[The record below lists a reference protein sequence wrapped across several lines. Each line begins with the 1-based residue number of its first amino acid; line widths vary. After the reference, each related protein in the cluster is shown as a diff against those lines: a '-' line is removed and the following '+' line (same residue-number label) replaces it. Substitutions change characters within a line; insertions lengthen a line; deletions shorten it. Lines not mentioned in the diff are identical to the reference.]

1 MSNFNPKEHL
11 MSIKG
16 KEYLPVAWRI
26 VWMREEHKD
35 WSINTEIVQLKDG
48 GAVFKATIS
57 DETGRVLA
65 TAHKSETKTGFADY
79 MEKAETGSVG
89 RALAM
94 CGFGT
99 QFEPELE
106 EGDRLAD
113 SPVEKPVE
121 SRVEPEMGIE
131 ILRNEYLKVAEELG
145 MNSLSAKKFARDKLD
160 IAKFDD
166 ISETKLEYFTKA
178 LRQKLKSK
186 GKSELENLMDQIDG
200 KV

>member
-65 TAHKSETKTGFADY
+65 TAHKSETKAGFGDY
-79 MEKAETGSVG
+79 MEKAETGSIG
-89 RALAM
+89 RCLGM
-94 CGFGT
+94 CGYGT
-99 QFEPELE
+99 QFEPEFE

-186 GKSELENLMDQIDG
+186 GKSEFENLMDQIDG